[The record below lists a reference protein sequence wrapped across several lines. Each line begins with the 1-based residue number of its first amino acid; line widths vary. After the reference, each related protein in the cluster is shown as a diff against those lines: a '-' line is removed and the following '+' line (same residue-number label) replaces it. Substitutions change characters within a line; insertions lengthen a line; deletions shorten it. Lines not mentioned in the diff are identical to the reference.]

1 MFTGIVEEI
10 GAVKSLRADKLTVS
24 ANEVLRGTKVGDSIA
39 VNGACLTV
47 TAISGGTFSV
57 DAMPETLRR
66 TNLGSLRPG
75 DAVNLERALAAG
87 GRIGGHFVQGHV
99 DGTGRV
105 SALVPEEEALLMT
118 VAAPAEI
125 TSYLVEKGFI
135 AVDGVSL
142 TVVRCNLSSFEV
154 SLVAYT
160 RRSTNLGHKKPG
172 DAVNLE
178 VDIMAK
184 YVQKLCGENKTGVSV
199 EFLGKHGFLGT

>member
-10 GAVKSLRADKLTVS
+10 GTVKLLRADKLIVS
-24 ANEVLRGTKVGDSIA
+24 ANEVLKGTKVGDSIA
-39 VNGACLTV
+39 VNGTCLTV
-47 TAISGGTFSV
+47 TAISGSTFSV
-57 DAMPETLRR
+57 DVMPETLRR
-66 TNLGSLRPG
+66 TSLGSLRPG
-75 DAVNLERALAAG
+75 DGVNLERALAAG

-105 SALVPEEEALLMT
+105 SALVPENEALLMT
-118 VAAPAEI
+118 VAAASGI
-125 TSYLVEKGFI
+125 TNYLVEKGFI

-142 TVVRCNLSSFEV
+142 TVIRCNLTSFEV

-160 RRSTNLGHKKPG
+160 RQSTNLGRRKPG

-184 YVQKLCGENKTGVSV
+184 YVQKLCGESKTGVSI